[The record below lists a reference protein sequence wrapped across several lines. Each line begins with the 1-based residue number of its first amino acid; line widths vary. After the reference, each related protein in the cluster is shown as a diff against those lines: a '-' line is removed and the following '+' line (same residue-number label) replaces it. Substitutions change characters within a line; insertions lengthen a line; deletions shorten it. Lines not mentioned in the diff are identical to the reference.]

1 MGYFNTDYSTYS
13 TSLFGR
19 TKILYDVPNRS
30 LSKEELLKIINYTLP
45 KHLKNA
51 SEIDYLYNYYRG
63 NQPILNRSNKNVR
76 PEINNKTVENWA
88 KKIVDFKT
96 GFIWGE
102 PVQLIKNSNKTDKED
117 KEDKNDKGI
126 NLLSDYF
133 QECGKHK
140 KDKNVGFWC
149 ACTGVGYLA
158 VLPNN
163 DEELELPFNLYSLDP
178 RTTYIIYSDD
188 FKKEPMIGVTFT
200 KKGDNSYK
208 FTIYTKYESFV
219 FEASGTNDLNVDPDE
234 YFEVKMNTI
243 KRVPIVEFNY
253 NETLQGGFEP
263 VLPLL
268 DNLNLLCSD
277 RMNDV
282 EQSVQWF
289 MKFINV
295 DIDEE
300 LYERFKSKGVIV
312 VKSEPGNPANVD
324 VVTTSLNQTQI
335 QVYKDDM
342 IRCIQVIS
350 CIPER
355 NADPGDNTGQALIV
369 GQGWADA
376 EADASNVVVLQS
388 ESQKQLLDIAI
399 RICRN
404 ISNVPQEVKKANLFE
419 IDIKYTRNRSENLLI
434 KTQALTNML
443 NSGVAPILAFKICG
457 LFSDPQK
464 AYELSRPY
472 IEKFY
477 EKGNKQDNKQDFD
490 KNANNSFNNSEK
502 EQNKIEKEEKD
513 KKGINS

>member
-1 MGYFNTDYSTYS
+1 MGYFNSDSYISGE
-13 TSLFGR
+13 SLFGR
-19 TKILYDVPNRS
+19 TKILYNVPNRT
-30 LSKEELLKIINYTLP
+30 LTREEVLKIINDTLP
-45 KHLKNA
+45 IHIKNA
-51 SEIDYLYNYYRG
+51 TEINYLYNYYKG
-63 NQPILNRSNKNVR
+63 KQPILNRSNKSVR

-88 KKIVDFKT
+88 KKITDFKT

-102 PVQLIKNSNKTDKED
+102 PIQLIKNSNKPEKDDKN
-117 KEDKNDKGI
+117 EDKNDYGI
-126 NLLSDYF
+126 TLLSDYF
-133 QECGKHK
+133 QESGKHK

-149 ACTGVGYLA
+149 ACTGVGYLS

-163 DEELELPFNLYSLDP
+163 DNESEIPFNLYSLDP
-178 RTTYIIYSDD
+178 RTTYIVYSDD
-188 FKKEPMIGVTFT
+188 FRQEPMMGVTFT
-200 KKGDNSYK
+200 ERNNNSYS
-208 FTIYTKYESFV
+208 FTVYTKFNNYTFD
-219 FEASGTNDLNVDPDE
+219 ASGTESLNSDDE
-234 YFEVKMNTI
+234 NFEESINAI
-243 KRVPIVEFNY
+243 KKVPIVEFNY

-300 LYERFKSKGVIV
+300 LYEKFKAKGVIV
-312 VKSEPGNPANVD
+312 VKSEPGNPADVD
-324 VVTTSLNQTQI
+324 AVSVSLDQSQI
-335 QVYKDDM
+335 QVFKDDM
-342 IRCIQVIS
+342 IRCIQVIA
-350 CIPER
+350 CVPER

-399 RICRN
+399 RICKN
-404 ISNVPQEVKKANLFE
+404 ISNVPAEVKNAKLSE

-443 NSGVAPILAFKICG
+443 NSGVAPILAFKLCG

-464 AYELSRPY
+464 AYELSKEY
-472 IEKFY
+472 LTKFY
-477 EKGNKQDNKQDFD
+477 EKGNKQQDEQKVD
-490 KNANNSFNNSEK
+490 TKANNTFNNSEK
-502 EQNKIEKEEKD
+502 EQKQID
-513 KKGINS
+513 KTK